1 MYLCTSIYTA
11 RQLSDLVSAS
21 LGGGGARDK
30 YRMNMAK
37 KDLSGSVLTKLAS
50 GRGLLL

>member
-21 LGGGGARDK
+21 PGGK
-30 YRMNMAK
+30 HRMSMPR
-37 KDLSGSVLTKLAS
+37 KDLSGSVLTKLAF
-50 GRGLLL
+50 GQGLPL

>member
-11 RQLSDLVSAS
+11 RQLSDLVFAS
-21 LGGGGARDK
+21 PGGK
-30 YRMNMAK
+30 HRMNMPRK
-37 KDLSGSVLTKLAS
+37 IFPVQSSMKLPF